1 MHQRLISWR
10 AQNSELTSSFHVFP
24 SFFLHSIFSL
34 SHHSILSV
42 YFNPCHKL
50 TDIKWS
56 NCTACWPNCFNREWA
71 IPLSQTMSAW
81 LQLIHS
87 HSSWGPEKKLLQCL
101 WCFSADKGIVGS
113 EWRGWVDA
121 ALMWPRWAELERSAP
136 FPGTVIK
143 ALKSTWEIHC
153 IRKSLHYYQCTQCK
167 HLIFMLITKTGWKYG
182 KYINTHASYDCIRQE
197 MIDESGYKWVR
208 FVCAAVG
215 RGMHTNLW
223 FVDCRQHVLNTL
235 PLWIMIWGSRQRKK
249 KE

>member
-1 MHQRLISWR
+1 M
-10 AQNSELTSSFHVFP
+10 SSLP
-24 SFFLHSIFSL
+24 SFYTPFSL
-34 SHHSILSV
+34 SLITPFSLSISTPVINSRISNGPIAQPADQTALTGSEQ
-42 YFNPCHKL
+42 FPSPKPCLHGSSSF
-50 TDIKWS
+50 IH
-56 NCTACWPNCFNREWA
+56 
-71 IPLSQTMSAW
+71 IPLGDQK
-81 LQLIHS
+81 
-87 HSSWGPEKKLLQCL
+87 KKLLQCL

-136 FPGTVIK
+136 FPVTVIK

-249 KE
+249 KRVMIKNQLQEVFFI